1 MKKRAAAQVV
11 APGLQN
17 IQENVMAK
25 ERNGYI
31 LLACS
36 ALAGLFLST
45 AGFAADIIKLVEPCI
60 SCHGKDGNSTE
71 KDVPSIASY
80 SEEYLARTLKRYQNK
95 ERPCVET
102 EIRSGNRKG
111 TKTDMCKIAAQLS
124 EDEIAQ
130 LGEFFVGQ
138 TFFRTPQ
145 AADVEMAKKGKAV
158 HNKSCYTCH
167 GESGSLPGD
176 HAGILAGQKMAYLKQ
191 QIKFFKEGKRPMS
204 KKMKPKLEALDD
216 SEIEAVINYYGS
228 IQ

>member
-1 MKKRAAAQVV
+1 MTKK
-11 APGLQN
+11 
-17 IQENVMAK
+17 
-25 ERNGYI
+25 RNGYI

-36 ALAGLFLST
+36 ALLGLSLST

-71 KDVPSIASY
+71 KDVPGIASY
-80 SEEYLARTLKRYQNK
+80 SEDYLTRTLKRYQNK

-102 EIRSGNRKG
+102 EIRSGSKKG
-111 TKTDMCKIAAQLS
+111 SKTDMCKVAAALS
-124 EDEIAQ
+124 EDDIVQ
-130 LGEFFVGQ
+130 LREFFVGQ
-138 TFFRTPQ
+138 TFIRTPQ
-145 AADVEMAKKGKAV
+145 VVDTEMAKKGKAV
-158 HNKSCYTCH
+158 HNKNCYTCH

-176 HAGILAGQKMAYLKQ
+176 HAGILAGQKMAYLRQ

-228 IQ
+228 LQ